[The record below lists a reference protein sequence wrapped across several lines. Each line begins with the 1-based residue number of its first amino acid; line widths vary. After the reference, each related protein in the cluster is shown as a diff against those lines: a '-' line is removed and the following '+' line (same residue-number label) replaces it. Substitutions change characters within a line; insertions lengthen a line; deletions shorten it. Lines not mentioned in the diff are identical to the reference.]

1 MTHTASTIPAPSTA
15 PAPLTLDDQLC
26 FALYS
31 ASMSVGRLYKP
42 LLDEMGIT
50 YPQFLVLSALNEA
63 GTLTVGGLAG
73 RLSLEPSTIT
83 PLLKR
88 LEAAGLVTR
97 KRGQADERQV
107 QVALTEAGQGV
118 MAKTPCLAQAMLARS
133 GMSIDEV
140 KAFNASVK
148 AFGVRIAGAVQAA

>member
-1 MTHTASTIPAPSTA
+1 MTQSASQSASTTPPA
-15 PAPLTLDDQLC
+15 LTLDDQLC

-83 PLLKR
+83 PLVKR
-88 LEAAGLVTR
+88 LEGAGLVSR

-107 QVALTEAGQGV
+107 QVALTGAGQAV
-118 MAKTPCLAQAMLARS
+118 VAKTPCLAQAMFARA
-133 GMSIDEV
+133 GMSLDEL

-148 AFGVRIAGAVQAA
+148 AFGARIADAV

>member
-1 MTHTASTIPAPSTA
+1 MTQSSSPASSTT
-15 PAPLTLDDQLC
+15 PAPLKLDDQLC

-63 GTLTVGGLAG
+63 GTLTVGGLAV

-83 PLLKR
+83 PLVKR
-88 LEAAGLVTR
+88 LEVAGLVTR
-97 KRGQADERQV
+97 KRGQTDERQV

-140 KAFNASVK
+140 KAFNTSVK
-148 AFGVRIAGAVQAA
+148 AFGARIAGTGEAA